1 MKVSRRSNSVLFAGA
16 SALALSLAAPTA
28 IAQDQDQDED
38 ARTLSTVV
46 VTTQKRDESIQDVP
60 IAVSA
65 FDPDAPDKPYRYDPL
80 PDAEESSDSIAEF
93 RAISKWSKTVRTKE
107 QKAV

>member
-1 MKVSRRSNSVLFAGA
+1 MLAGA

-28 IAQDQDQDED
+28 VAQDQDQDED

-65 FDPDAPDKPYRYDPL
+65 FDPDAL
-80 PDAEESSDSIAEF
+80 E
-93 RAISKWSKTVRTKE
+93 
-107 QKAV
+107 